1 VRAAAI
7 VALAALLAAGATGG
21 PASAQDG
28 PTPVDPAMYLT
39 IFDDADLRGVT
50 RPDDEIYR
58 TLIDITGDPAVDA
71 RIRAAAEARGY
82 EFRPLADVEL
92 VAVDGF
98 ALQPAVADAWTA
110 MRDAARRD
118 GVGLSL
124 TSGHRDVAD
133 QQWLFLR
140 RLGGDTSDAGIE
152 RTLRTSAPPGYS
164 KHHSGHAIDVGQA
177 GAERTGF
184 AGTAAHRWLSEYDFA
199 RAKAFGFVPSY
210 PPGGETMGPDPETW
224 EFVWVGP
231 GRIGCATGA
240 EVVAGFCDIADNP
253 RAADI
258 VWLAEA
264 GVTVGCAPG
273 RYCPD
278 DPLTR
283 GEAASLL
290 WRLHGAPTVA
300 VAAPFADV
308 YPQDHFH
315 DAVVWLWANGIVEGT
330 SDATFSPDGFLT
342 PVEALTILLRLDAAA
357 LPVAGGLF
365 PGAPWPAVSV
375 PVGDLGHQIDRAEF
389 ASVLRAAATG

>member
-1 VRAAAI
+1 MRVVAL
-7 VALAALLAAGATGG
+7 VALAALVAAGPVGR
-21 PASAQDG
+21 PASAQEG
-28 PTPVDPAMYLT
+28 PVPVDPATYLSL
-39 IFDDADLRGVT
+39 FDDADLRGVT
-50 RPDDEIYR
+50 RPDDAVYR
-58 TLIDITGDPAVDA
+58 ALIAITGDPVIDD
-71 RIRAAAEARGY
+71 RIRTAAEARGY
-82 EFRPLADVEL
+82 EFRPLVDVEL
-92 VAVDGF
+92 VGVDGF

-110 MRDAARRD
+110 MRDAALVD
-118 GVGLSL
+118 GVALAL

-164 KHHSGHAIDVGQA
+164 KHHSGYAIDVGQA

-184 AGTAAHRWLSEYDFA
+184 AGMAAHRWLSEYDFA

-210 PPGGETMGPDPETW
+210 PPGGETMGPDPESW

-231 GRIGCATGA
+231 GRIACAVGA
-240 EVVAGFCDIADNP
+240 GAVAGFCDIAASP
-253 RAADI
+253 RVADI
-258 VWLAEA
+258 VWLAEV

-273 RYCPD
+273 RFCPD

-290 WRLHGAPTVA
+290 WRLHGAPSA
-300 VAAPFADV
+300 EVAAPFADV

-315 DAVVWLWANGIVEGT
+315 DAVAWLWSTGVVQGT
-330 SDATFSPDGFLT
+330 SDATFSPDDFLT
-342 PVEALTILLRLDAAA
+342 PEEALTVLVRLDAAER
-357 LPVAGGLF
+357 PVAGGVL

-375 PVGDLGHQIDRAEF
+375 PVGDLGAQIDRAEF
-389 ASVLRAAATG
+389 ASVLRAAANG